1 MAAEKEDNQAQIA
14 QTMAEN
20 RGNMNNINEQ
30 TEKENVQGD
39 GINVKKQND
48 RTIFYTEPL
57 ATICRC
63 RGCIN

>member
-1 MAAEKEDNQAQIA
+1 
-14 QTMAEN
+14 MAEN
-20 RGNMNNINEQ
+20 RINMNNINEQ

-63 RGCIN
+63 RDCIN